1 MLMTQQEPS
10 PNQQQTMP
18 PSEITLI
25 PFVQQGEN
33 GPNPQ
38 PEDQLMNITTLG
50 EPRFVSPQRRTVS
63 DRARV
68 TSHLIHDPDTPP
80 AEELLFELAGPRDR
94 LFFDPAQTR
103 AGIVTCG
110 GLCPGLNDV
119 IRSVFLELHY
129 GYGVKEVLGF
139 RDGYRGLDP
148 VRGAEPFMLTPQLV
162 HDIHKDGGTMLGT
175 SRGPVDIAVAV
186 DNLIRRGVNLL
197 FTVGGDGTQRG
208 GNALFQEAQR
218 RGHPLAVVGIPKT
231 IDNDVAFVSRTF
243 GYLTA
248 VEEAAKVL
256 HCAHTEAHSVHNGI
270 ALVRLM
276 GRHAGFITAGAT
288 IASQDVNF
296 TLIPEVPLQ
305 LDGENG
311 LLAALK
317 QRILKRAHAVIAVAE
332 GAGQELLAASSTER
346 DASGNVKL
354 QDIGPFLRERIE
366 SYFQAEGIPVT
377 LRYFDPSYLIRSVPA
392 DAEDSILCD
401 FFARNAVHAAMAGKT
416 GLVIGLLHDTFI
428 HVPIELLVSRKKHL
442 DLDSPAWRAVLAATG
457 QTFGEDV
464 DLT

>member
-1 MLMTQQEPS
+1 
-10 PNQQQTMP
+10 
-18 PSEITLI
+18 
-25 PFVQQGEN
+25 
-33 GPNPQ
+33 
-38 PEDQLMNITTLG
+38 MNITTLG
-50 EPRFVSPQRRTVS
+50 EACFPSPQRRTVS
-63 DRARV
+63 DRVRV
-68 TSHLIHDPDTPP
+68 SSRLIHDPDAPEE
-80 AEELLFELAGPRDR
+80 EELLFELAGPRAH

-103 AGIVTCG
+103 VGIVTCG

-119 IRSVFLELHY
+119 IRSLFLELYY
-129 GYGVKEVLGF
+129 GYGVKDVIGF
-139 RDGYRGLDP
+139 RDGYQGLDP
-148 VRGAEPFMLTPQLV
+148 ARGREPFVLTPQFV
-162 HDIHKDGGTMLGT
+162 HDIHKDGGTVLGT
-175 SRGPVDIAVAV
+175 SRGPVDVGIAV
-186 DNLIRRGVNLL
+186 DNLIRRGVNIL
-197 FTVGGDGTQRG
+197 FTIGGDGTQRG

-218 RGHPLAVVGIPKT
+218 RGYALAVVGVPKT

-270 ALVRLM
+270 ALVKLM
-276 GRHAGFITAGAT
+276 GRHAGFIVAGAT
-288 IASQDVNF
+288 VASQDVNF
-296 TLIPEVPLQ
+296 TLIPELPLQ

-317 QRILKRAHAVIAVAE
+317 QRILQRAHAVIAVAE
-332 GAGQELLAASSTER
+332 GAGQELLAASGAGR

-366 SYFQAEGIPVT
+366 QYFKAEGIPVT

-416 GLVIGLLHDTFI
+416 GLVIGLLHDAFI
-428 HVPIELLVSRKKHL
+428 HVPIELLVSQHKRL
-442 DLDSPAWRAVLAATG
+442 DLNGAGWRAVLAATG
-457 QTFGEDV
+457 QKFGADC
-464 DLT
+464 